1 MYAGFDLIRVPCAL
15 CSLKKLS
22 ARCMIFSILTNT
34 ITCKMISVLRATA
47 SGKEI
52 KLSATK
58 TSVFWSWFKIS
69 DAFNGGY

>member
-1 MYAGFDLIRVPCAL
+1 
-15 CSLKKLS
+15 
-22 ARCMIFSILTNT
+22 
-34 ITCKMISVLRATA
+34 MISVLRATA

-58 TSVFWSWFKIS
+58 TSVLWSWFKIS